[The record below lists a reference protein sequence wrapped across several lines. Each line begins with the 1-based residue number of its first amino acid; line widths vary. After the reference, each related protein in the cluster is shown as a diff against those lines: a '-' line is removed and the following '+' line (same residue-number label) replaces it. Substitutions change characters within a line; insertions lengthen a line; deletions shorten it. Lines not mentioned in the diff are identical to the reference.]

1 MKRLLLT
8 YIYLLFVSLAIIGQV
23 NQVWWSKGRV
33 LHVNPVAGIDSVTFG
48 QFVNADTFLI
58 VIDRASRRIV
68 YDTID

>member
-1 MKRLLLT
+1 
-8 YIYLLFVSLAIIGQV
+8 
-23 NQVWWSKGRV
+23 VWWSKGRV

-68 YDTID
+68 YDTIDEHVPGVRWCTIMGITILKLR